1 VPLDAEQLDAV
12 RLSDPWKYASLAEG
26 IEAWGFRA
34 SQERQGF
41 MDRAEVAKAWF
52 ADEFAPVVRML
63 REGGFIG
70 PEETEADAY
79 QRVAT
84 QRYRLLRT
92 HRWTPEILE
101 RIREESGSPPSPTPS
116 RSAAPAR
123 RSSR

>member
-1 VPLDAEQLDAV
+1 
-12 RLSDPWKYASLAEG
+12 
-26 IEAWGFRA
+26 
-34 SQERQGF
+34 
-41 MDRAEVAKAWF
+41 MDRAEVAQGWF
-52 ADEFAPVVRML
+52 SDEFAPVVRML

-70 PEETEADAY
+70 PDETEADAY

-101 RIREESGSPPSPTPS
+101 RIRAESGSSPTPS
-116 RSAAPAR
+116 RSGAPAR